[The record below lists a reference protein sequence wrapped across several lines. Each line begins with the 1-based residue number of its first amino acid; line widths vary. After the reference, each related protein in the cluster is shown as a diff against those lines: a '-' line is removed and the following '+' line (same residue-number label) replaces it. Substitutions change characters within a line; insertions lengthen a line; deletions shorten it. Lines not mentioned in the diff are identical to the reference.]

1 MSATPTAFA
10 APVATATS
18 PFKLSSPVANRNA
31 AIVLLIVAVL
41 VLIAGLALPA
51 WWLYDRY
58 DASATQL
65 ARQLRSYTSL
75 NQLRPTLMKSVE
87 ALKAKDIKKFF
98 LKGATAAL
106 AGADLQEMART
117 VIESNN
123 GKLLSS
129 QLLAHKDENGYR
141 QVNATIQMTANIQ
154 NLRQVLHA
162 IEGREPYLFL
172 DNLTVRA
179 QVPSGF
185 KPQPGFEPEMFVQFD
200 VSGLVPITP
209 VAAPADAKPAAGKTT
224 AGKTTASQ
232 TPIEAKPI
240 EAKP

>member
-1 MSATPTAFA
+1 MSATPATFSAITA
-10 APVATATS
+10 APTS
-18 PFKLSSPVANRNA
+18 PFKLATPKANRNA
-31 AIVLLIVAVL
+31 AIAMLIGALLI
-41 VLIAGLALPA
+41 GLAAIALPA

-58 DASATQL
+58 DSSAAQL

-75 NQLRPTLMKSVE
+75 NQLRPTLIKAVE
-87 ALKAKDIKKFF
+87 AFKAKDTKKFF

-106 AGADLQEMART
+106 AGADLQEMARGI
-117 VIESNN
+117 IEANN

-129 QLLAHKDENGYR
+129 QLLPHKDESGYR

-154 NLRQVLHA
+154 NLRQVLYA
-162 IEGREPYLFL
+162 MEGREPYLFL

-200 VSGLVPITP
+200 VSGFVPITP
-209 VAAPADAKPAAGKTT
+209 VAAPADTKPAAGKTAT
-224 AGKTTASQ
+224 K
-232 TPIEAKPI
+232 AKS
-240 EAKP
+240 

>member
-1 MSATPTAFA
+1 MNATSNAFP
-10 APVATATS
+10 APVAAATS
-18 PFKLSSPVANRNA
+18 PFRLSTPAANRNA
-31 AIVLLIVAVL
+31 AIALLVVAVL
-41 VLIAGLALPA
+41 VVIAGLVLPA
-51 WWLYDRY
+51 WWLYVRY
-58 DASATQL
+58 DSSAAQL

-87 ALKAKDIKKFF
+87 ALKAKDTKKFF

-106 AGADLQEMART
+106 AGADLQETARN
-117 VIESNN
+117 VIEANN

-129 QLLAHKDENGYR
+129 QLLPHKDENGYR

-209 VAAPADAKPAAGKTT
+209 VAAPTETKPAAGKTAT
-224 AGKTTASQ
+224 KAKT
-232 TPIEAKPI
+232 
-240 EAKP
+240 

>member
-1 MSATPTAFA
+1 MSATPATFTAASA
-10 APVATATS
+10 APTS
-18 PFKLSSPVANRNA
+18 PFRLANPAANRNA
-31 AIVLLIVAVL
+31 AIALLIVAL
-41 VLIAGLALPA
+41 LIGLAAIALPA

-58 DASATQL
+58 DSSATQL

-75 NQLRPTLMKSVE
+75 NQLRPTLMKTVE
-87 ALKAKDIKKFF
+87 ALKAKDTKKFF

-129 QLLAHKDENGYR
+129 QLLPHKDENGYR

-209 VAAPADAKPAAGKTT
+209 VAAPADTKPAGSKTAT
-224 AGKTTASQ
+224 K
-232 TPIEAKPI
+232 AKS
-240 EAKP
+240 

>member
-1 MSATPTAFA
+1 MSATPATFSAITA
-10 APVATATS
+10 APTS
-18 PFKLSSPVANRNA
+18 PFKLATPAANRNA
-31 AIVLLIVAVL
+31 AIAMLIGALLIVLAA
-41 VLIAGLALPA
+41 IALPA

-58 DASATQL
+58 DSSAAQL

-75 NQLRPTLMKSVE
+75 NQLRPTLIKAVE
-87 ALKAKDIKKFF
+87 AFKAKDTKKFF

-106 AGADLQEMART
+106 AGADLQEMARGI
-117 VIESNN
+117 IEANN

-129 QLLAHKDENGYR
+129 QLLPHKDESGYR

-154 NLRQVLHA
+154 NLRQVLYA
-162 IEGREPYLFL
+162 MEGREPYLFL

-200 VSGLVPITP
+200 VSGFVPITP
-209 VAAPADAKPAAGKTT
+209 VAAPADTKPVAGKTAT
-224 AGKTTASQ
+224 K
-232 TPIEAKPI
+232 AKS
-240 EAKP
+240 